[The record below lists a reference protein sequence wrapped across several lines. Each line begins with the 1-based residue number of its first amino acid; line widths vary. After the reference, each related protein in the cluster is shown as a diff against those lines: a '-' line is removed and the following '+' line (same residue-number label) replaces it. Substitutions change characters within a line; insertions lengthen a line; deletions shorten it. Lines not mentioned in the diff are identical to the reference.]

1 MRGSFHARAIRF
13 MPADTLS
20 QRVGLGPSLDAWGKH
35 GRFSYSGDLERGT
48 RILAGRNRQ
57 FVVPAEAYADLLAR
71 FAGKTVPIGASRR
84 PARGSLGS
92 WLRAHL
98 GIELAVVYVGPIL
111 VREGAAERV
120 SESELRFR

>member
-1 MRGSFHARAIRF
+1 M
-13 MPADTLS
+13 
-20 QRVGLGPSLDAWGKH
+20 GLGPSLDAWGKH
-35 GRFSYSGDLERGT
+35 GRFTYAGDLERGA
-48 RILAGRNRQ
+48 RILYGRNKQ
-57 FVVPAEAYADLLAR
+57 FIVPPETFAQLRAH

-92 WLRAHL
+92 WLRTKL

-120 SESELRFR
+120 SETELLFH